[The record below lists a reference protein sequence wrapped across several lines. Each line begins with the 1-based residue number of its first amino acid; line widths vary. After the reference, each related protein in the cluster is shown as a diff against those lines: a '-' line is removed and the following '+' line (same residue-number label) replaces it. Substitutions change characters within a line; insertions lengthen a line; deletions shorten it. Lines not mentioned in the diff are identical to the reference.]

1 MPIGRYPSMNDLQ
14 RVTAMIRKFRDERD
28 WMQFHHPKEMAA
40 GIAIEAAELMELFL
54 WKTEQEQT
62 QIVEAKRE
70 QIEEEL
76 ADIGM
81 FLFELSDNL
90 NVDLLAAIEA
100 KIEKNAEKYP
110 VEKSKGRSAKYT
122 EL

>member
-1 MPIGRYPSMNDLQ
+1 MGDLQ
-14 RVTAMIRKFRDERD
+14 QVVERIRQFRDARD
-28 WMQFHHPKEMAA
+28 WQQFHHPKDMAA
-40 GIAIEAAELMELFL
+40 GLAIEAAELMELFL
-54 WKTEQEQT
+54 WKSEHEQAE
-62 QIVEAKRE
+62 IVETKRE
-70 QIEEEL
+70 QIEDEL

-81 FLFELSDNL
+81 FLLELADNL
-90 NVDLLAAIEA
+90 NVDLLTAIEA

>member
-1 MPIGRYPSMNDLQ
+1 MNRYESVLEK
-14 RVTAMIRKFRDERD
+14 IRKFRDARD
-28 WMQFHHPKEMAA
+28 WMQFHHPKDMAA

-62 QIVEAKRE
+62 QVVEAKRE
-70 QIEEEL
+70 QVEEEL

-81 FLFELSDNL
+81 FLLELADNL

>member
-1 MPIGRYPSMNDLQ
+1 MGDLQ
-14 RVTAMIRKFRDERD
+14 QVVERIRQFRDARD
-28 WMQFHHPKEMAA
+28 WQQFHHPKDMAA
-40 GIAIEAAELMELFL
+40 GLAIEAAELMELFL
-54 WKTEQEQT
+54 WKSEQEQAE
-62 QIVEAKRE
+62 IVETKRE
-70 QIEEEL
+70 QIEDEL

-81 FLFELSDNL
+81 FLLELADNL
-90 NVDLLAAIEA
+90 NVDLLTAIEA

>member
-1 MPIGRYPSMNDLQ
+1 MNRYDSVLGE
-14 RVTAMIRKFRDERD
+14 IRKFRDARD
-28 WMQFHHPKEMAA
+28 WMQFHHPKDMAA

-81 FLFELSDNL
+81 FLLELADNL

-110 VEKSKGRSAKYT
+110 VEKSKGRSTKYT
-122 EL
+122 DL

>member
-1 MPIGRYPSMNDLQ
+1 MNRYDSVLEK
-14 RVTAMIRKFRDERD
+14 IRKFRDDRD
-28 WMQFHHPKEMAA
+28 WMQFHHPKDMAT
-40 GIAIEAAELMELFL
+40 GLAIEAAELMELFL
-54 WKTEQEQT
+54 WKSEQEQAEL
-62 QIVEAKRE
+62 VETKRE

-81 FLFELSDNL
+81 FLLELADNL
-90 NVDLLAAIEA
+90 DVDLWAAIEA

-110 VEKSKGRSAKYT
+110 VEKSKGRNVKYT

>member
-1 MPIGRYPSMNDLQ
+1 MEFSVSEEHQTILDTCDKIAQKYNRAYWLKHAKAKTFPQ
-14 RVTAMIRKFRDERD
+14 
-28 WMQFHHPKEMAA
+28 EM
-40 GIAIEAAELMELFL
+40 
-54 WKTEQEQT
+54 WD
-62 QIVEAKRE
+62 
-70 QIEEEL
+70 EL

-81 FLFELSDNL
+81 FLLELADNL
-90 NVDLLAAIEA
+90 NVDLLTAIEA

>member
-1 MPIGRYPSMNDLQ
+1 MSRYYLILEK
-14 RVTAMIRKFRDERD
+14 IRQFRDARD
-28 WMQFHHPKEMAA
+28 WMQFHQPKDMAA

-54 WKTEQEQT
+54 WKSEQEQAE
-62 QIVEAKRE
+62 IVETKRE

-81 FLFELSDNL
+81 FLLELADNL
-90 NVDLLAAIEA
+90 ETDLLNAIEA

-110 VEKSKGRSAKYT
+110 VEKAKGRSDKYT

>member
-1 MPIGRYPSMNDLQ
+1 MRDLQ
-14 RVTAMIRKFRDERD
+14 QVIDRIRKFRDERD
-28 WMQFHHPKEMAA
+28 WMQFHHPKDMAA

-54 WKTEQEQT
+54 WKSEQEQAE
-62 QIVEAKRE
+62 IVETKRE
-70 QIEEEL
+70 QIAEEL

-81 FLFELSDNL
+81 FLIELADNL
-90 NVDLLAAIEA
+90 DIDLLDAIEA

-110 VEKSKGRSAKYT
+110 VEKAKGRSDKYT

>member
-1 MPIGRYPSMNDLQ
+1 MRDLQ
-14 RVTAMIRKFRDERD
+14 QVVERIRQFRDARD
-28 WMQFHHPKEMAA
+28 WKQFHHPKDMAS
-40 GIAIEAAELMELFL
+40 GLAIEAAELMELFL
-54 WKTEQEQT
+54 WKNEQEQAEV
-62 QIVEAKRE
+62 VETKRE
-70 QIEEEL
+70 QIEDEL

-81 FLFELSDNL
+81 FLLELADNL
-90 NVDLLAAIEA
+90 NVDLLTAIEA

>member
-1 MPIGRYPSMNDLQ
+1 MNYFDS
-14 RVTAMIRKFRDERD
+14 VVGKIREFRDERD
-28 WMQFHHPKEMAA
+28 WKQFHHPKDMAA
-40 GIAIEAAELMELFL
+40 GLAIEASELMELFL
-54 WKTEQEQT
+54 WKNEQEQIE
-62 QIVEAKRE
+62 IVETKRE
-70 QIEEEL
+70 QIEDEM

-81 FLFELSDNL
+81 FLLELADNL
-90 NVDLLAAIEA
+90 NVDLLTAIEA

>member
-1 MPIGRYPSMNDLQ
+1 MNDLQ
-14 RVTAMIRKFRDERD
+14 RVIALVRKFRDERD

-54 WKTEQEQT
+54 WKTEQEQVE
-62 QIVEAKRE
+62 IVESKRE
-70 QIEEEL
+70 EIEEEL

-81 FLFELSDNL
+81 FLLELADNL

-100 KIEKNAEKYP
+100 KIEKNAKKYP
-110 VEKSKGRSAKYT
+110 VEKAKGRSDKYT
-122 EL
+122 DL

>member
-1 MPIGRYPSMNDLQ
+1 MRDLQ
-14 RVTAMIRKFRDERD
+14 QVIDRIRKFRDERD
-28 WMQFHHPKEMAA
+28 WMQFHHPKDMAA

-81 FLFELSDNL
+81 FLLELADNL
-90 NVDLLAAIEA
+90 NVDLLADIEEI
-100 KIEKNAEKYP
+100 IEKNAEKYP
-110 VEKSKGRSAKYT
+110 VEKSKGRSTKYT
-122 EL
+122 DL

>member
-1 MPIGRYPSMNDLQ
+1 MVDR
-14 RVTAMIRKFRDERD
+14 IRQFRDERD
-28 WMQFHHPKEMAA
+28 WMQFHHPKDMAA
-40 GIAIEAAELMELFL
+40 GLAIEAAELMELFL
-54 WKTEQEQT
+54 WKSEQEQAE
-62 QIVEAKRE
+62 IVETKRE

-81 FLFELSDNL
+81 FLLELADNL
-90 NVDLLAAIEA
+90 NVDLLTAIEA

>member
-1 MPIGRYPSMNDLQ
+1 MRDLQ
-14 RVTAMIRKFRDERD
+14 QVIDRIRKFRDARD
-28 WMQFHHPKEMAA
+28 WMQFHHPKDMAA

-90 NVDLLAAIEA
+90 NIDLLAAIEA

-110 VEKSKGRSAKYT
+110 VGEMPQSMIY
-122 EL
+122 

>member
-1 MPIGRYPSMNDLQ
+1 MRDVQ
-14 RVTAMIRKFRDERD
+14 QVVDHIRKFRDERD

-40 GIAIEAAELMELFL
+40 GIAIEAAELMEIFL
-54 WKTEQEQT
+54 WKTEEEQVE
-62 QIVEAKRE
+62 IVESKRE

-81 FLFELSDNL
+81 FLLELADNL
-90 NVDLLAAIEA
+90 NVDLLAAIDA
-100 KIEKNAEKYP
+100 KIEKNAKKYP
-110 VEKSKGRSAKYT
+110 IDKAKGRSDKYT

>member
-1 MPIGRYPSMNDLQ
+1 MDDLQ
-14 RVTAMIRKFRDERD
+14 RVIGRIRQFRDARD
-28 WMQFHHPKEMAA
+28 WMQFHQPKDMAA

-54 WKTEQEQT
+54 WKSEQEQAE
-62 QIVEAKRE
+62 IVETKRE

-81 FLFELSDNL
+81 FLLELADNL
-90 NVDLLAAIEA
+90 EIDLLNAIEA
-100 KIEKNAEKYP
+100 KIEKNAEKYT
-110 VEKSKGRSAKYT
+110 VEKAKGRSDKYT

>member
-1 MPIGRYPSMNDLQ
+1 MRDLQ
-14 RVTAMIRKFRDERD
+14 QVIDRIRKFRDARD
-28 WMQFHHPKEMAA
+28 WMQFHHPKDMAA
-40 GIAIEAAELMELFL
+40 GIAIEAAEPMELFL

-62 QIVEAKRE
+62 QIVESKRQ

-81 FLFELSDNL
+81 FLFELADNL

>member
-1 MPIGRYPSMNDLQ
+1 MNDLQ
-14 RVTAMIRKFRDERD
+14 RVIALVRKFRDERD

-54 WKTEQEQT
+54 WKTEQEQAE
-62 QIVEAKRE
+62 IVESKRE
-70 QIEEEL
+70 EIEEEL

-81 FLFELSDNL
+81 FLLELADNL

-100 KIEKNAEKYP
+100 KIEKNAKKYP
-110 VEKSKGRSAKYT
+110 VEKAKGRSDKYT
-122 EL
+122 DL

>member
-1 MPIGRYPSMNDLQ
+1 MRDLQ
-14 RVTAMIRKFRDERD
+14 QVVERIRQFRDARD
-28 WMQFHHPKEMAA
+28 WKQFHHPKDMAA
-40 GIAIEAAELMELFL
+40 GLAIEAAELMELFL
-54 WKTEQEQT
+54 WKNEQEQT
-62 QIVEAKRE
+62 EIVETKRE
-70 QIEEEL
+70 QIEDEL

-81 FLFELSDNL
+81 FLLELADNL
-90 NVDLLAAIEA
+90 NVDLLTAIEA